1 MIIGIIGLVLLAV
14 GWIPETIKIVRDRK
28 SSIDWRFGVLYVT
41 GSLVLAFYAFQI
53 KDTIFLILNLFV
65 MVMSAISLVYSIK
78 NMGFKHA
85 RTSNR

>member
-14 GWIPETIKIVRDRK
+14 GWFPETIKIIKDKK
-28 SSIDWRFGVLYVT
+28 STIDWRFGMLYVS
-41 GSLVLAFYAFQI
+41 GSLLLAVHAIQI

-65 MVMSAISLVYSIK
+65 MVMSAISLVYSLK
-78 NMGFKHA
+78 NNA